1 MNLLYYS
8 DLNIGKLQKSFDK
21 VEGFLKKGDFKSA
34 DVKKMVNTSFY
45 RAKLDRTN
53 RLLFKFAKHQGET
66 YLLFLE
72 VIHQHDYDKSRF
84 LGGAEIKE
92 QNFKAVSQPEKIP
105 EEDQQALVYVNPEQ
119 KSFYLLDKVISLD
132 KEQQQIYGLPAP
144 LIIIGSAGSGKTA
157 LTLEKMKH
165 FRGKVAYL
173 SRSPYLVENAQ
184 KIYYANNY
192 DNPKQEID
200 FLSFSDYLESIQR
213 PEGRDMAFRDFDY
226 WFSRYRQA
234 AKLKDSYKLF
244 EEFKGVLTG
253 SVTDK
258 PYLSRSEYLNLG
270 VKQSIYLER
279 EREKV
284 YDVFEKYLA
293 FLEEGQFYDSNIVA
307 YRYLE
312 KVEPQYDFLVVD
324 EVQDLT
330 NVQLMLILKSLN
342 KASNF
347 LLSGDSNQ
355 IVHPNFFSW
364 SKLKSMFYQQD
375 LQGSLIRILKTNY
388 RNSKEITELSN
399 TLLKIKNARFGSI
412 DKESTYL
419 IDTVS
424 ESEGEINFYEDKPQI
439 KKDLNQ
445 RTQNSTKFAVL
456 VMNREDKAKVRK
468 DFDTPLVFSIQE
480 AKGLE
485 YENIILYNFMSENED
500 AFRNITDGVSD
511 ADLSDEAFTYSR
523 AKNKENKELEAYK
536 FYINSLYVAFT
547 RAVKN
552 IYIIEARKK
561 QRILELLNIR
571 KIQQAVKVEEQ
582 ESDDQDWLDE
592 AERLEQQGKFE
603 QAQEIRDRLKG
614 VKHFRPEELEE
625 IKKRALDSQLKDN
638 QARKQ
643 LLEYL
648 EGHYDANLLDELAN
662 LNYAPA
668 VAYRRKVRK
677 DLKDYETY
685 CKNNKTKDIKKII
698 HEYGVDIKTPKEG
711 NTGLMLAILHHS
723 KPIMDFFLER
733 KASIQLQN
741 EAGFVPIQLVLRS
754 YELETF
760 AWKNLGQY
768 YSKLKMPFIRCA
780 STERVIKISEKS
792 MEYFLLHY
800 LLAVRDLLISPNDP
814 PEMQGLTMNEFV
826 EFIEE
831 MPEQILPDYRR
842 KRQYINSILAKNEI
856 NRDDRYNK
864 KLFIRVSRGCYNLN
878 PDLEMRY
885 RG

>member
-1 MNLLYYS
+1 MYLLYYS
-8 DLNIGKLQKSFDK
+8 DLNIGKLQAAFNK
-21 VEGFLKKGDFKSA
+21 VEGFLQKGDFKSA
-34 DVKKMVNTSFY
+34 DVKKMVNSDFY
-45 RAKLDRTN
+45 RAKLDKTN
-53 RLLFKFAKHQGET
+53 RLLFKFAQYQGDT
-66 YLLFLE
+66 YLLLLE
-72 VIHQHDYDKSRF
+72 VIHQHAYDKSRF
-84 LGGAEIKE
+84 LRGAEIKE
-92 QNFKAVSQPEKIP
+92 QNFRPVSKLDKVPD
-105 EEDQQALVYVNPEQ
+105 EDRKALVYINPEQ
-119 KSFYLLDKVISLD
+119 KSFHLLDKVISLD
-132 KEQQQIYGLPAP
+132 SEQQQIYGLPAP

-165 FRGKVAYL
+165 FTGKVAYL

-200 FLSFSDYLESIQR
+200 FLSFEDYLESIQR
-213 PEGRDMAFRDFDY
+213 PKGKDISFRDFDR
-226 WFSRYRQA
+226 WFSRYQQA
-234 AKLKDSYKLF
+234 VKIKDGYKLF

-253 SVTDK
+253 SITDK
-258 PYLSRSEYLNLG
+258 AYLSRADYLSLG

-293 FLEEGQFYDSNIVA
+293 FLDEGQFYDSNILA
-307 YRYLE
+307 YHYLD
-312 KVEPQYDFLVVD
+312 KVEAQYDFLVVD

-330 NVQLMLILKSLN
+330 NVQLMLILKALK

-364 SKLKSMFYQQD
+364 SKLKSMFYKQD
-375 LQGSLIRILKTNY
+375 LKSSLIRILKTNY
-388 RNSKEITELSN
+388 RNSKEITNLSN

-424 ESEGEINFYEDKPQI
+424 ESKGEVSFYEDKPKI

-456 VMNREDKAKVRK
+456 VMNKEDKIKVRQH
-468 DFDTPLVFSIQE
+468 FNTPLIFSIQE

-500 AFRNITDGVSD
+500 AFRTITNGVD
-511 ADLSDEAFTYSR
+511 EADLTDDAFTYSR
-523 AKNKENKELEAYK
+523 TKNKENKELEAYK
-536 FYINSLYVAFT
+536 FYVNSLYVAFT

-561 QRILELLNIR
+561 QRILELLDIR
-571 KIQQAVKVEEQ
+571 KTQEEVQVEEQ
-582 ESDDQDWLDE
+582 QSDDTDWLQE
-592 AERLEQQGKFE
+592 ADRLEQQGKFE

-614 VKHFRPEELEE
+614 VKHFRPDELEE
-625 IKKRALDSQLKDN
+625 IKQRALDSQLKDG
-638 QARKQ
+638 QARKA

-648 EGHYDANLLDELAN
+648 QGHYDADLLDELAN

-668 VAYRRKVRK
+668 VAYRRKVRA
-677 DLKDYETY
+677 DLKSYEQH
-685 CKNNKTKDIKKII
+685 CKNNKTKDIQKII
-698 HEYGVDIKTPKEG
+698 QEYGVDVQTPKER
-711 NTGLMLAILHHS
+711 NSGLMLAIQHNS
-723 KPIMDFFLER
+723 KPIIDFFLER
-733 KASIQLQN
+733 KASIRLQN
-741 EAGFVPIQLVLRS
+741 AEGFVPIQLTLRS
-754 YELETF
+754 YESRVFTH
-760 AWKNLGQY
+760 KNLAQY
-768 YSKLKMPFIRCA
+768 YPQMKMPFIRCA
-780 STERVIKISEKS
+780 TSERVIKISERS

-800 LLAVRDLLISPNDP
+800 IIAVRDLLIAPNDP
-814 PEMQGLTMNEFV
+814 ADMQGLTMNEFV

-831 MPEQILPDYRR
+831 MPSNILPDYRR

-856 NRDDRYNK
+856 DRADPYNK
-864 KLFIRVSRGCYNLN
+864 KLFIRVSRGCYNIH
-878 PDLEMRY
+878 PDVELSYE
-885 RG
+885 